1 MMHRNTR
8 KGLTEEI
15 GTCERYVLG
24 EKTTYRLLLDKM
36 DEQIG
41 YRIEIARGK
50 DSAQSLLGEDFL
62 SVAVLFAEIVRG
74 EVFPY
79 SLEEIAEDF
88 RKNAKIYRDK
98 NA

>member
-1 MMHRNTR
+1 MMHLNTR

-24 EKTTYRLLLDKM
+24 EKTTYRLLLDKT

-41 YRIEIARGK
+41 YRIEIVRGEE
-50 DSAQSLLGEDFL
+50 SAQCFLGEDFL

-79 SLEEIAEDF
+79 SLEEISEDF
-88 RKNAKIYRDK
+88 RKCQKIYRDK